1 MSGKEFH
8 GRLHELCEEWRP
20 GVPVREIVTA
30 LEFEKF
36 FWMQQT
42 YAIATA
48 AADEIREHPTV

>member
-20 GVPVREIVTA
+20 GVPLRDIVVA

-36 FWMQQT
+36 FWMQHS
-42 YAIATA
+42 YEIANA
-48 AADEIREHPTV
+48 AADEISHEPTN